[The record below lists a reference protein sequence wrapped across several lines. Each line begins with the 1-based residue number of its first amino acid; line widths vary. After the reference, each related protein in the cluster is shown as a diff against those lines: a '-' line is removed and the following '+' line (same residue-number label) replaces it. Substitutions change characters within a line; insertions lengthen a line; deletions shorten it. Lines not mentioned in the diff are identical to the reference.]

1 MVRARG
7 AVTGRRAFV
16 VLALVVVGV
25 YVLVRRDVIST
36 ESVLLLVALVPSV
49 ILHEVSHGALALR
62 FGDDT
67 AQKEGRLTLTP
78 VNHVDPLGT
87 LVLPAMLVLA
97 GAPPFGYAKPV
108 PVNPR
113 RLRNPRDHGLL
124 VSLVGPAVNIV
135 IAVVAAVAIRLL
147 GGNLGEYATLADLPL
162 AARLLFVL
170 GYINV
175 VLAAFNL
182 IPIPPLDG
190 SALIERLLPVRW
202 WPGYLRLRQYSMAIL
217 LVLVLLLPQLLS
229 RVFDP
234 AIDLWERLLA

>member
-1 MVRARG
+1 M
-7 AVTGRRAFV
+7 
-16 VLALVVVGV
+16 
-25 YVLVRRDVIST
+25 
-36 ESVLLLVALVPSV
+36 
-49 ILHEVSHGALALR
+49 
-62 FGDDT
+62 
-67 AQKEGRLTLTP
+67 
-78 VNHVDPLGT
+78 
-87 LVLPAMLVLA
+87 
-97 GAPPFGYAKPV
+97 
-108 PVNPR
+108 
-113 RLRNPRDHGLL
+113 
-124 VSLVGPAVNIV
+124 NIV